1 MKKILFIAGLV
12 STMLLAACSSEESV
26 VKEDGKV
33 NVAKGI
39 TFQFTEEEYVPG
51 VVGEE
56 KAGAKG
62 TRAVQSETVDLG
74 NGLVAELSL
83 EPDTMATAKTRAPKP
98 ISDGHYTIYAVDASN
113 VRHDGIKGTVTG
125 GVFTPDGASDWMLNP
140 GETYTFVCFNDA
152 ITDNGTNL
160 RYTYATPGG
169 IDENAMI
176 GITTHTVSTTA
187 HDVVSFTMRHQ
198 NARMR
203 YQVTTYTAPI
213 TSPTFEVVWTD
224 PYGDKAIRDYDL
236 LGNETT
242 SSLNH
247 CYLTSLPLAITPD
260 RAISYSPYVETY
272 KATTTRYLYVPG
284 GSTRI
289 WGQNLKIAGTLYGK
303 ALNVN
308 QYFLDALAP
317 THPKYQKNH
326 SYVFNVKIKSKD
338 ALYLYQDGTVGYF
351 GNKGTRTPIGL
362 VVTEKTA
369 SDKGLAAAL
378 NFIPNVIW
386 EQDNPPAGSG
396 DSYQNNTVCY
406 AGPFTGQNDM
416 NGYNWTWDAA
426 SSLDGKVRGDE
437 QTKYPAFY
445 VAGHYNPGVMVTG
458 ANVGKWFLPSFGQI
472 VKLIRLVD
480 NNLLTFSAT
489 DTWWSNWNS
498 ATGKT
503 PLTTLKGYLTQAGGD
518 LPNGFISTST
528 QADGTQN
535 YRKFQP
541 IGLITQA
548 DPTFSR
554 ISLFTLWKTMGNGG
568 VWAFVNY

>member
-113 VRHDGIKGTVTG
+113 VRHDGIKGTITS
-125 GVFTPDGASDWMLNP
+125 GVFTPDALGEWNLNP
-140 GETYTFVCFNDA
+140 GETYTFVCINDA
-152 ITDNGTNL
+152 VTDNGTSL
-160 RYTYATPGG
+160 RYDFKIPNGMN
-169 IDENAMI
+169 ENPMI
-176 GITTHTVSTTA
+176 GVTTHTVSTAA

-198 NARMR
+198 NARVR
-203 YQVTTYTAPI
+203 YQITSYTAPVENG
-213 TSPTFEVVWTD
+213 TFRVAGSD
-224 PYGDKAIRDYDL
+224 AGSGYGVIDYDVK
-236 LGNETT
+236 GAVTGHSGGVGAVIPTT
-242 SSLNH
+242 PM
-247 CYLTSLPLAITPD
+247 TAD

-272 KATTTRYLYVPG
+272 TATTRYFYYPDAYDFVYMQY
-284 GSTRI
+284 SNV
-289 WGQNLKIAGTLYGK
+289 QGTLYGK
-303 ALNVN
+303 TNPFTASN
-308 QYFLDALAP
+308 F
-317 THPKYQKNH
+317 THIHANTTLQKNH
-326 SYVFNVKIKSKD
+326 SYVFNWKVKSNP
-338 ALYLYQDGTVGYF
+338 LYLYQDGTVGYL
-351 GNKGTRTPIGL
+351 GNKGTRTPIGI

-416 NGYNWTWDAA
+416 NGYNWTWDKA

-480 NNLLTFSAT
+480 NSWTFSAT
-489 DTWWSNWNS
+489 DTWWKNWTS